1 MTNKIELVYRA
12 NSPVGMLEL
21 SILSLLENG
30 ICKVVSRDKKE
41 VTVMSVLYVF
51 SKERI
56 ADALANLCNNEI
68 ISIDYRSKGIAYTPI
83 FSRLLSIS
91 RGFYFG
97 KRPEKDDKGFI
108 TDFKIKCEMLREEE
122 PFINFSPIVNKIDF
136 RLV

>member
-68 ISIDYRSKGIAYTPI
+68 ISW
-83 FSRLLSIS
+83 LL
-91 RGFYFG
+91 
-97 KRPEKDDKGFI
+97 E
-108 TDFKIKCEMLREEE
+108 
-122 PFINFSPIVNKIDF
+122 
-136 RLV
+136 

>member
-1 MTNKIELVYRA
+1 MTSKIELVYRT

-68 ISIDYRSKGIAYTPI
+68 ISIDYRSKGIIYTPI
-83 FSRLLSIS
+83 FSRLLSLS
-91 RGFYFG
+91 NGFYFG
-97 KRPEKDDKGFI
+97 KRSEKDDNGFI
-108 TDFKIKCEMLREEE
+108 TDFKIKCEMLREKE